1 MLDLLSPY
9 VITTTRACAYTHT
22 HTRTYVLACFFSG
35 KKTQRANLW
44 GRGNS
49 TRANSYCCEGKTIE
63 RWKYIDEIE
72 SERQK
77 SCQYCSFSS
86 RRLCI
91 KNYIVSYLPKLI
103 KKISLNLPPLLLNE
117 ADSSQWKVLWAH
129 SRFFEMLSRGTER
142 GKSFLSIDL
151 EFLRKR
157 CCICLCMWA
166 RACIF
171 EKWCKSTEDYVH
183 FRFCYITLKR
193 CCVFFWRND
202 FSRFQTNIFV
212 CSIVLVILSSTSP
225 FYL

>member
-103 KKISLNLPPLLLNE
+103 KKKYLLISPLFSWTKPIHLNGKFCELIRDFLKCFLAAQNE
-117 ADSSQWKVLWAH
+117 GSHFCPSISS
-129 SRFFEMLSRGTER
+129 
-142 GKSFLSIDL
+142 
-151 EFLRKR
+151 
-157 CCICLCMWA
+157 
-166 RACIF
+166 
-171 EKWCKSTEDYVH
+171 
-183 FRFCYITLKR
+183 FCGN
-193 CCVFFWRND
+193 VAV
-202 FSRFQTNIFV
+202 FV
-212 CSIVLVILSSTSP
+212 CVCERERVSSKNDANQQKITYILDFVI
-225 FYL
+225 